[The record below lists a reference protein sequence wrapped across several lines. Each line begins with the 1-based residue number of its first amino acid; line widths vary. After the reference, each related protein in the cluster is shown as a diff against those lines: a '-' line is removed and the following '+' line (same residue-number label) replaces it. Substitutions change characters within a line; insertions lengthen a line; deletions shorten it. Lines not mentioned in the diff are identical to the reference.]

1 MKTTTEQAKAM
12 TDQQLATV
20 SLELRKRIPADQSLL
35 DAIRREQ
42 RRRKRQKA
50 KAA

>member
-12 TDQQLATV
+12 TDEMLAAV
-20 SLELRKRIPADQSLL
+20 SLQLRRRIPADQSLL
-35 DAIRREQ
+35 DAITREQ
-42 RRRKRQKA
+42 RRRKRQRA